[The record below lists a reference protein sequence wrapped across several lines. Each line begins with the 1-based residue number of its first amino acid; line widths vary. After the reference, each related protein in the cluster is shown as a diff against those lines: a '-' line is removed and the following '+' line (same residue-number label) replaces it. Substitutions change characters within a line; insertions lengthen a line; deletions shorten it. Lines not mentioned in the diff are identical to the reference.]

1 MEDTPGSRIKKCAI
15 LPPMPTIRRPGFPGN
30 TPWLAFAI
38 LLVAGG
44 LVYLLGPILTPFL
57 AGALLA
63 YMFDPLVDRLEA
75 YGLSRTTGTVIVI
88 VLAGLALLAL
98 LLVAL
103 PLFQGQ
109 FAELSQRVPAA
120 LDMLQTRLLPW
131 LQQTFG
137 ITIDFNLAALK
148 AWLTEKATQN
158 GAAWL
163 PSLQTGAL
171 AIVGLLA
178 NLLLIPVVMFYLL
191 RDWDVMMARVATLAP
206 RRWLGTVSRVA
217 RDMDAVVGE
226 FLRGQLAVMATL
238 SLYYAIALWA
248 AGLDYALPIGIL
260 TGVLSFV
267 PFLGFGLGVI
277 LALLVALLQ
286 FTDWTGVAWV
296 AGIYLA
302 GQVLESYVITPR
314 LVGERVGLHPV
325 SVIFALAAFGQLF
338 GFVGVLLAVPLAAIL
353 LVALRELCSVYEAS
367 DFYAG
372 SYNAGSFDPA
382 SSAMSTP
389 LFESRIAS
397 LPLVHRGKV
406 RDIYAVGDDKLLIV
420 TTDRLSAFDVVMPVP
435 IPGKGEVL
443 TRVSAFWFDRLK
455 AIVPSQ
461 ALDIAPES
469 VVADSERDQVVGRA
483 IVVKKLKALPV
494 EAIVR
499 GYLAGSG
506 WKEYQAGQ
514 SVCGIPL
521 PAGLVQ
527 AGRLPEPIFTPSTKA
542 ALGAHDENIAFEQM
556 VTLIGQDLATQVRD
570 ASLALYKAA
579 AEYALTRGIIIADT
593 KFEFGLDEAGKLV
606 WIDEALTPD
615 SSRFWPADQYQP
627 GSSPPSFDK
636 QFVRDWLEGSG
647 WNKQAPGPA
656 LPAEIVAKTS
666 EKYREVMTRL
676 LA

>member
-1 MEDTPGSRIKKCAI
+1 MH
-15 LPPMPTIRRPGFPGN
+15 TIRRPGFPGN
-30 TPWLAFAI
+30 TPWLAFAV

-63 YMFDPLVDRLEA
+63 YIFDPLVDRLETR
-75 YGLSRTTGTVIVI
+75 GLSRTAGTVVVI
-88 VLAGLALLAL
+88 VLAGLAVSAL

-120 LDMLQTRLLPW
+120 LDLLRTRFLPW

-137 ITIDFNLAALK
+137 IGIDFNLAALK
-148 AWLTEKATQN
+148 TWLTEKATQN
-158 GAAWL
+158 GTAWL

-171 AIVGLLA
+171 AIVGVLA

-191 RDWDVMMARVATLAP
+191 RDWDVMVARIATLAP
-206 RRWLGTVSRVA
+206 RRWLGTVTRIA

-238 SLYYAIALWA
+238 SLYYALALWA

-325 SVIFALAAFGQLF
+325 AVIFALAAFGQLF

-353 LVALRELCSVYEAS
+353 LVALRELRGVYEAS

-372 SYNAGSFDPA
+372 SYNAGSFDSA
-382 SSAMSTP
+382 SSAMSAP
-389 LFESRIAS
+389 LLGQPLLESHIAS

-420 TTDRLSAFDVVMPVP
+420 TTDRLSAFDVVMPIP
-435 IPGKGEVL
+435 IPGKGGVL
-443 TRVSAFWFDRLK
+443 TRVSAFWFDKLK

-469 VVADSERDQVVGRA
+469 VVAESERDQVAGRA

-506 WKEYQAGQ
+506 WKEYQASQ

-542 ALGAHDENIAFEQM
+542 ALGAHDENITFEQM
-556 VTLIGQDLATQVRD
+556 ATLIGQDLATQVRD
-570 ASLALYKAA
+570 ASLSLYKSA

-593 KFEFGLDEAGKLV
+593 KFEFGLDEAGNLV

-615 SSRFWPADQYQP
+615 SSRFWPADQYRP

-647 WNKQAPGPA
+647 WNKQAPGPV
-656 LPAEIVAKTS
+656 LPDEIVAKTS

>member
-1 MEDTPGSRIKKCAI
+1 MH
-15 LPPMPTIRRPGFPGN
+15 TIRRPRFPGN
-30 TPWLAFAI
+30 TPWLAFAA

-63 YMFDPLVDRLEA
+63 YIFDPLVDRLETR
-75 YGLSRTTGTVIVI
+75 GLSRTTGTVVVI
-88 VLAGLALLAL
+88 VLAGLGVLAL

-109 FAELSQRVPAA
+109 FAELSQRVPAV
-120 LDMLQTRLLPW
+120 LDLARTRFLPW

-137 ITIDFNLAALK
+137 IGIDFNPTVLKTWLA
-148 AWLTEKATQN
+148 EKATQN
-158 GAAWL
+158 GTAWL
-163 PSLQTGAL
+163 PSLQTGAM
-171 AIVGLLA
+171 AIVGVLV

-191 RDWDVMMARVATLAP
+191 RDWDVMVARVTSLAP
-206 RRWLGTVSRVA
+206 RRWLGTATRIA

-238 SLYYAIALWA
+238 SLYYTLALWA

-302 GQVLESYVITPR
+302 GQGLESYVITPR

-325 SVIFALAAFGQLF
+325 AVIFALAAFGQLF

-353 LVALRELCSVYEAS
+353 LVALRELRSVYEAS

-382 SSAMSTP
+382 SPAMSAP
-389 LFESRIAS
+389 LLESRIAS

-420 TTDRLSAFDVVMPVP
+420 TTDRLSAFDVVMPTP

-469 VVADSERDQVVGRA
+469 VVAESERDQVVGRA
-483 IVVKKLKALPV
+483 IVVRKLKALPV

-506 WKEYQAGQ
+506 WKEYQASQ

-521 PAGLVQ
+521 PAGLAQ

-542 ALGAHDENIAFEQM
+542 AAGAHDENIAFEQM
-556 VTLIGQDLATQVRD
+556 ATLIGDDLAVQIRD
-570 ASLALYKAA
+570 TSLALYKSA

-593 KFEFGLDEAGKLV
+593 KFEFGLDAAGKLV

-615 SSRFWPADQYQP
+615 SSRFWPADQYRP
-627 GSSPPSFDK
+627 GSNPPSFDK
-636 QFVRDWLEGSG
+636 QFVRDWLEASG

-656 LPAEIVAKTS
+656 LPAEIVEKTS
-666 EKYREVMTRL
+666 EKYREAMTRL